1 MTSFL
6 RLTSVLIG
14 SCSIALSGCAQLPS
28 QSPGTIREFPLAW
41 PGTGTPSTHEITYNH
56 TGGTTF
62 WVTGPEH
69 DAIAQ
74 LTLDGKATFYP
85 MPAESGPHGI
95 AFDAA
100 GHLWVSLEH
109 AGQVVRLDA
118 QGKIVETVD
127 VSLHARGT
135 AAPLN
140 THPHGLAVGG
150 DGKTLWFTGKKTNT
164 VGRINPDRSVE
175 HFDLPTVGAVPIYL
189 ALGPDGAMWCTEL
202 VGNQIA
208 RITPAGEVTEFAIPT
223 FNSRPIAIMAGP
235 DGRSLWFSEEAG
247 HKVARITLDGT
258 ITEFPVPMTQR
269 NMILASLTFDRDGR
283 LWTQSYVDPH
293 SPFPAGADQLVCFD
307 RAIQTTTTADLAG
320 VAVNYYSVPSR
331 GTTMHRLTQGP
342 DGAIWFTELALD
354 KVGKLILAR

>member
-1 MTSFL
+1 MRLNSFL
-6 RLTSVLIG
+6 IV
-14 SCSIALSGCAQLPS
+14 SCAISLSGCAQLPS
-28 QSPGTIREFPLAW
+28 QSPGTIREYSLAW
-41 PGTGTPSTHEITYNH
+41 PGTGTPSTHEITYNKA
-56 TGGTTF
+56 GGTTF

-74 LTLDGKATFYP
+74 LTLDGRATFYP
-85 MPAESGPHGI
+85 MPVESGPHGI

-100 GHLWVSLEH
+100 GNLWVSLEH
-109 AGQVVRLDA
+109 AGQVVRLDERG
-118 QGKIVETVD
+118 QIVEKID
-127 VSLHARGT
+127 VSLQARGT

-140 THPHGLAVGG
+140 PHPHGLAVGG

-208 RITPAGEVTEFAIPT
+208 RITPAGVVSEFAIPT
-223 FNSRPIAIMAGP
+223 FNSRPIAIVAGP

-247 HKVARITLDGT
+247 HKVGRITLDGA
-258 ITEFPVPMTQR
+258 ISEFPVPMTQR

-293 SPFPAGADQLVCFD
+293 SPFPAGTDQLVCFE
-307 RAIQTTTTADLAG
+307 RTIQSTAPADLAG
-320 VAVNYYSVPSR
+320 VAINYHPVPSS

-342 DGAIWFTELALD
+342 DGAIWFTELSLD